1 MTTKFLA
8 LLKPVTNVSTRDS
21 SLLHCHV
28 LKNLNRSLNESAI
41 SKLYKSHNSH
51 FITLAVVL
59 GLFPL

>member
-21 SLLHCHV
+21 SLHCHV
-28 LKNLNRSLNESAI
+28 LKNLNPSLNESAI